1 MQLAQLVNAVD
12 LKELSSAQDGA
23 ANVDRILKA
32 VRSHL
37 HMDVAFASNVTST
50 ETIIRYA
57 DTGEEAPFGA
67 GDAFPVDDGYCKR
80 ILDGRLAPLI
90 HDAATVPEVASLR
103 CTKEMPIGAHL
114 SVPLRLSDGT
124 VYGTFCCFS
133 YEPDYTLTQRDVEM
147 MRAFADL
154 AAGEIEA
161 ELTLSSHQARSVEQI
176 SNIISRDNMTMVFQ
190 PIHRL
195 ADNRVI
201 GVEALSRFPDSELRG
216 PDEWF
221 AEAAEVGLG
230 EDLELA
236 AMRAALRCLKDL
248 PEDIYLAINAS
259 PQVLLSG
266 KLKDLLRDIPPG
278 RVVLEVT
285 EHAIIDDIAL
295 LRRALKPLRAKVKI
309 AVDDAGAGYSGLCQI
324 LDICPDIIKLDRS
337 LTSGI
342 NKDPARAALAS
353 ALMMFGR
360 EIGSQIVAEGV
371 EKAGELS
378 TLKRLG
384 IQCAQGYYLAR
395 PKPLAAL
402 RRSLI
407 VRRPRCP
414 VASARNSDPEV
425 SRHPLLV
432 AIAGSTTN

>member
-23 ANVDRILKA
+23 ANVDRILRA

-50 ETIIRYA
+50 EAIIRYA
-57 DTGEEAPFGA
+57 DAGEEPPFRA
-67 GDAFPVDDGYCKR
+67 GDKFPVDDGYCKR
-80 ILDGRLAPLI
+80 ILDGRLPPLI
-90 HDAATVPEVASLR
+90 NDAATVPEVASLR

-133 YEPDYTLTQRDVEM
+133 YEADYTLTERDVEM

-161 ELTLSSHQARSVEQI
+161 ELTLSSHRAKSVEEI
-176 SNIISRDNMTMVFQ
+176 SSIISRDNMTMAFQ
-190 PIHRL
+190 PIYRL

-230 EDLELA
+230 ADLELA
-236 AMRAALRCLKDL
+236 AMRGALRCLGDL
-248 PEDIYLAINAS
+248 PEDVYLAINAS

-266 KLKDLLRDIPPG
+266 KLRVLLRDVPPG

-285 EHAIIDDIAL
+285 EHAIIEDIAAL
-295 LRRALKPLRAKVKI
+295 LRALNPLRAKVKI

-324 LDICPDIIKLDRS
+324 LDIRPEIIKLDRS

-342 NKDPARAALAS
+342 NKDAARSALAT
-353 ALMMFGR
+353 ALMTFGR

-371 EKAGELS
+371 ETAGELS

-384 IQCAQGYYLAR
+384 IQCAQGFHLSR
-395 PKPLAAL
+395 PKPVAAL
-402 RRSLI
+402 KRFLI
-407 VRRPRCP
+407 AHRLGSIMSGRD
-414 VASARNSDPEV
+414 SEPEV
-425 SRHPLLV
+425 CRAPLLV
-432 AIAGSTTN
+432 GRVRSITN